1 VPDNAVGGAG
11 CAAEADRIMKLAIVG
26 SRYFGATVF
35 EALRK
40 EAGVQIVGVVA
51 PEADDRLAKAAV
63 AAGVPLHVLA
73 NPKIVPA
80 EAVPEVDLIVAAH
93 THARVSNE
101 ALAKA
106 RLRGV
111 GYHPSLLPRHRG
123 IAAVEWTILEGDPI
137 AGGSVYHLADGWD
150 AGAVAAQD
158 WCFVA
163 RGDTARDLWERELAP
178 MGLRLLAQVVRH
190 ARDHGELPAKTQD
203 PRFATKA
210 PMLKKAVVLT
220 EDASP
225 ATTSVVATVMG
236 PDRPGIVRAISDRAQ
251 RQGAN
256 WTVSHMAR
264 IAGEFAGMVHF
275 EVAREKAEA
284 LAESLR
290 ALEPSGLK
298 VAVATSEGMAIA
310 PAGWRGFDLELVGD
324 DRVGIVADLTRVLA
338 ERGISIERLNTETLR
353 TEASTKARFKV
364 GAHLLVPAR
373 LDLEALRAELGA
385 LASSLMVDIA
395 LGEQA
400 PPANKVQ

>member
-1 VPDNAVGGAG
+1 
-11 CAAEADRIMKLAIVG
+11 MKLAIVG

-40 EAGVQIVGVVA
+40 EAGVEVVGVVA
-51 PEADDRLAKAAV
+51 PQADDRLANAARS
-63 AAGVPLHVLA
+63 AGVPLHMLA
-73 NPKIVPA
+73 NPKLVPA
-80 EAVPEVDLIVAAH
+80 EAIPEGTDLIVAAH

-101 ALAKA
+101 ALARA

-150 AGAVAAQD
+150 AGALAAQD

-163 RGDTARDLWERELAP
+163 RGDSARDLWERELAP
-178 MGLRLLAQVVRH
+178 MGLRLLAQVVHH
-190 ARDHGELPAKTQD
+190 AREQGALPAKVQD

-210 PMLKKAVVLT
+210 PLLRKAVVLT

-225 ATTSVVATVMG
+225 ATTSLVATVMG
-236 PDRPGIVRAISDRAQ
+236 PDRPGIVRALSDRAQ
-251 RQGAN
+251 RHGAN

-275 EVAREKAEA
+275 EVPSEKAAA
-284 LAESLR
+284 LAEALR

-298 VAVATSEGMAIA
+298 VAVASSGGAGAA
-310 PAGWRGFDLELVGD
+310 PAGWRAFDLELIGD
-324 DRVGIVADLTRVLA
+324 DRVGIVADLTRLLA

-353 TEASTKARFKV
+353 GDAAAKARFKV
-364 GAHLLVPAR
+364 NAHLLVPR
-373 LDLEALRAELGA
+373 KLDHEALRAELGV
-385 LASSLMVDIA
+385 LARSLMVDIA
-395 LGEQA
+395 LGERRD
-400 PPANKVQ
+400 